1 MTGDADPRG
10 SWAFRHRVA
19 LARVAGGFET
29 AWSAA
34 WPTLMV
40 IGAFLVV
47 SLFGIW
53 AMLPAWL
60 HALGLLAFLAGL
72 TWAGWRARH
81 AWRWPDHTAGLRR
94 LEQINRLPHQP
105 LRSLGD
111 RLSGGGEDGA
121 TRLLWRRHLERLR
134 QTVRGLKV
142 GPPRSDL
149 PRRDPWALRAAMVLV
164 LLVALV
170 QAGGMAP
177 ERLGQAFELDH
188 GDRTARLPVE
198 TIVWVTPPTYTG
210 QPPLR
215 LETPPSGQTGAPAPV
230 KVSVPAGSEV
240 LAQLHHFRGAVDRFS
255 LALDDARHEFKAI
268 GEDSAEASFTI
279 DRSGQ
284 LSITGSGEVL
294 NTWMIEAVPDA
305 APKIA
310 FAEPPAATHRG
321 VLRSHFQASDDYGV
335 ASIALL
341 VARPGEGEE
350 PERIELMRPAGGN
363 TQLDDSSF
371 LDLTPHPWAGLPV
384 IVRLEALDALD
395 QRGLSEP
402 QELVLPAREFQHPV
416 ARALI
421 EQRQHLAVTPEERGE
436 VAQALDE
443 IARAPDAYQYD
454 DAVYLALNSAVAR
467 LLDDARLRGKPES
480 EQPLPG
486 GPERGGR
493 PEQSPGA
500 QPEPERNGQQGGAA
514 EQDGQNQQ
522 AEQAQ
527 ESAPAPQNEQHAA
540 LNDILDLLWDTAL
553 HLEDGRLSL
562 AERELRELQ
571 DALRQAL
578 EQGASDEELERL
590 MSELERALNEFLQAM
605 MQQAQQMADQQAET
619 PLDPNAV
626 QIEQQDLQQMLD
638 AIREMVRTGAR
649 EAAQQMLAQLQQLL
663 ENLQTAQNG
672 QMQQGQQ
679 MMSQLQRMIQRQ
691 QELLDQTFGL
701 SRQQGQQGQQ
711 GQRGEQGQEGQQGQ
725 QGQQGEPGQQQGQMG
740 GMQPGQQP
748 GQMGRGMQPGGQ
760 MGQLAA
766 EQEALR
772 RALGD
777 LLAAIG
783 EAGAQVPRALGEA
796 ELAMRQARDALQQGE
811 AGAALDPE
819 AQALDQLRQG
829 GQAMMQ
835 EMQRMYGQ
843 GQGQMP
849 GQQFGQAPNNRDP
862 LGRSMYNQGG
872 ADLWGERVPTELD
885 LGKARAIL
893 EELYRRAGQR
903 HRPTQELDYLNR
915 LLQRF

>member
-29 AWSAA
+29 AWSAV
-34 WPTLMV
+34 WPILMV

-47 SLFGIW
+47 SLFGVW
-53 AMLPAWL
+53 AILPAWL
-60 HALGLLAFLAGL
+60 HALGLLAFLAAL
-72 TWAGWRARH
+72 AWAGWQASH
-81 AWRWPDHTAGLRR
+81 AWRWPDHIAGLRR
-94 LEQINRLPHQP
+94 LESINRLPHQP

-111 RLSGGGEDGA
+111 RLSGGGEDRA
-121 TRLLWRRHLERLR
+121 TRLLWQRHLERLR
-134 QTVRGLKV
+134 QTVRGLKI

-149 PRRDPWALRAAMVLV
+149 PRRDPWALRAALV
-164 LLVALV
+164 LLLLVGLV

-177 ERLGQAFELDH
+177 ERLGQAFELDR

-210 QPPLR
+210 RPPLR
-215 LETPPSGQTGAPAPV
+215 LETVAPAADQASAPAPV
-230 KVSVPAGSEV
+230 QVSVPAGSEV

-255 LALDDARHEFKAI
+255 LALDDARHGFKAI
-268 GEDSAEASFTI
+268 GEDSAEARFTI
-279 DRSGQ
+279 ERSGQ

-294 NTWMIEAVPDA
+294 NTWLIEAVPDA
-305 APKIA
+305 APQIA

-341 VARPGEGEE
+341 LARPGEGDE
-350 PERIELMRPAGGN
+350 PERIELMRPAGGS
-363 TQLDDSSF
+363 TQLDNSSF

-402 QELVLPAREFQHPV
+402 QELVLPAREFQHRV

-421 EQRQHLAVTPEERGE
+421 EQRQRLAVTPEERGE

-467 LLDDARLRGKPES
+467 LLEDARQRANPEL
-480 EQPLPG
+480 ERPLPG
-486 GPERGGR
+486 DAERGER
-493 PEQSPGA
+493 LEQSPGP
-500 QPEPERNGQQGGAA
+500 QPDPAQQGEQSGAA
-514 EQDGQNQQ
+514 EQRAPNQQ

-527 ESAPAPQNEQHAA
+527 QSAAPPQDEQHAA
-540 LNDILDLLWDTAL
+540 LDEVLNLLWDTAL

-578 EQGASDEELERL
+578 EQGASEEELERL
-590 MSELERALNEFLQAM
+590 MSELERALDEFLQAM

-619 PLDPNAV
+619 PPLDPNAI
-626 QIEQQDLQQMLD
+626 QIERQDLQQMMD

-679 MMSQLQRMIQRQ
+679 MMSQLQQMIQRQ
-691 QELLDQTFGL
+691 QELLDQTFGM

-711 GQRGEQGQEGQQGQ
+711 GQ
-725 QGQQGEPGQQQGQMG
+725 
-740 GMQPGQQP
+740 
-748 GQMGRGMQPGGQ
+748 
-760 MGQLAA
+760 
-766 EQEALR
+766 QEAS
-772 RALGD
+772 RANKVSSRGSNRD
-777 LLAAIG
+777 SRGSKASSKARWAACSRG
-783 EAGAQVPRALGEA
+783 SSRVRWAGACSQGSSRA
-796 ELAMRQARDALQQGE
+796 ARWASSRPSRKLC
-811 AGAALDPE
+811 GA
-819 AQALDQLRQG
+819 
-829 GQAMMQ
+829 
-835 EMQRMYGQ
+835 
-843 GQGQMP
+843 
-849 GQQFGQAPNNRDP
+849 
-862 LGRSMYNQGG
+862 RS
-872 ADLWGERVPTELD
+872 AS
-885 LGKARAIL
+885 
-893 EELYRRAGQR
+893 
-903 HRPTQELDYLNR
+903 
-915 LLQRF
+915 